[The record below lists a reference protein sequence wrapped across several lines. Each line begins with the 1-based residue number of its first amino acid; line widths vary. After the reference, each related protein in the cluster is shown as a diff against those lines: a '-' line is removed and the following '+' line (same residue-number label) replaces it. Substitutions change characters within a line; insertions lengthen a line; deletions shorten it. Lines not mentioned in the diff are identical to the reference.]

1 MSATSTKQIKPT
13 NKGTDTMRI
22 LTAAAIVSAVALS
35 GCYRTDSE
43 KASRDAYYSDKP
55 AAVTCYA
62 YGTLTFEGTSTGKII
77 YDEGG
82 RLTFVDAAN
91 GRLTTIEGECRVVY
105 AR

>member
-1 MSATSTKQIKPT
+1 MKKTILAGAALAALALAGCTDADTALNAATYT
-13 NKGTDTMRI
+13 
-22 LTAAAIVSAVALS
+22 
-35 GCYRTDSE
+35 
-43 KASRDAYYSDKP
+43 DKP
-55 AAVTCYA
+55 AAITCYA
-62 YGTLTFEGTSTGKII
+62 YGTLTFNGTSTGKVI

>member
-1 MSATSTKQIKPT
+1 MMKK
-13 NKGTDTMRI
+13 
-22 LTAAAIVSAVALS
+22 LTAAAVALACLAVA
-35 GCYRTDSE
+35 GCQVTEAGR
-43 KASRDAYYSDKP
+43 ASRDAYYGDKP

-91 GRLTTIEGECRVVY
+91 GRLTTIEGECRVIY
-105 AR
+105 AA

>member
-1 MSATSTKQIKPT
+1 MSASSTKQLNPT

-22 LTAAAIVSAVALS
+22 LTTAAIVSAVALT
-35 GCYRTDSE
+35 GCEVTE
-43 KASRDAYYSDKP
+43 AGKASREAYYSDKP

>member
-1 MSATSTKQIKPT
+1 MKKVIALS
-13 NKGTDTMRI
+13 
-22 LTAAAIVSAVALS
+22 VVAVALS
-35 GCYRTDSE
+35 GCLVTEAE
-43 KASRDAYYSDKP
+43 KESRDAYYGDRA

-62 YGTLTFEGTSTGKII
+62 YGTLTFEGTSTGKIV

-105 AR
+105 ARGVD

>member
-1 MSATSTKQIKPT
+1 MMKKLA
-13 NKGTDTMRI
+13 
-22 LTAAAIVSAVALS
+22 AVAVAVACLAVA
-35 GCYRTDSE
+35 GCTVTE
-43 KASRDAYYSDKP
+43 AGKASRDAYYNDKP

-105 AR
+105 SA

>member
-1 MSATSTKQIKPT
+1 
-13 NKGTDTMRI
+13 MRI
-22 LTAAAIVSAVALS
+22 LTAAAIVAAVALS
-35 GCYRTDSE
+35 GCEATEAR
-43 KASRDAYYSDKP
+43 KASREAYYSDKP

-77 YDEGG
+77 DEGG

-105 AR
+105 AA